1 MVQYV
6 ESSTDNS
13 DEKCGGEN
21 GENCPE
27 TAATAETTVRS
38 TATVVLRL
46 RTVNLT
52 VWIVKLRFHGNWISV
67 TVSSGG
73 GGGAVNCGVSVGFG
87 RWFGHC

>member
-1 MVQYV
+1 MRMVQYV

-13 DEKCGGEN
+13 NKKCGGEN

-52 VWIVKLRFHGNWISV
+52 IWIVKLRFHGSWISV

-73 GGGAVNCGVSVGFG
+73 AVNGTVNCAVSVGFG
-87 RWFGHC
+87 